1 MIVQVNGKMRGK
13 MEVVPNSDAESLK
26 AQARSLESVAKFITG
41 EIKKE
46 IVVPNKLVNIVVAG

>member
-1 MIVQVNGKMRGK
+1 MDVAPNGDP
-13 MEVVPNSDAESLK
+13 EQLK
-26 AQARSLESVAKFITG
+26 AQARAIDSVAKFITG